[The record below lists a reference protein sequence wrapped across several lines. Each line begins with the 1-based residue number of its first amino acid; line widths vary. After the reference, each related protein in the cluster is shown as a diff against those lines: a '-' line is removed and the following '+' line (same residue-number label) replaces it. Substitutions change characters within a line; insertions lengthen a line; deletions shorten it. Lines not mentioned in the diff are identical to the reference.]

1 VLVGLTAALGAC
13 GEPGAGTS
21 GGPGPSGG
29 AAATPAGPGVS
40 ASSGAS
46 AATTGTPATAAA
58 GSGSPA
64 ASTSAAGSGTPAA
77 GAGRCPEG
85 MVLVPGGTFRM
96 GSPADDKDADADER
110 PVREVTLRPYCAGRT
125 EVTVSEYEKCV
136 SEARGGVTCSPAS
149 TTVVSFGLKP
159 DDVLFWSKFCN
170 AGRKDAGS
178 HPINCVDWRQATTY
192 CTWAGGRLPTE
203 AEWEHAARGADGRK
217 YPWGNEPPSAE
228 RLNAC
233 GGECAANAAAL
244 GRGDKKTMYSGDDGA
259 EATAPVGRYPA
270 GASPFGLL
278 DMAGNVWE
286 WTADVHAPYDP
297 SRLDNPVAQP
307 PAAGA
312 PGAGPPPARVV
323 RGGHWLNAGD
333 KSPPRREPRGPRRGE
348 EARGRGVPL
357 RGRPGPVT
365 ETVPRGRGGRRGSES
380 RTSAGA
386 NAGSRGGRGWLRR
399 SGSAGTPF
407 VPSRSWA
414 GGRRGHRP

>member
-1 VLVGLTAALGAC
+1 MGVGLAAALGAC

-21 GGPGPSGG
+21 GGPGP
-29 AAATPAGPGVS
+29 GVS

-46 AATTGTPATAAA
+46 AASSGASAAGSGASAATAGTPASSAAGSADPAPSSSAA

-64 ASTSAAGSGTPAA
+64 AG
-77 GAGRCPEG
+77 GARCPEG
-85 MVLVPGGTFRM
+85 MLLVPGGTFRM
-96 GSPADDKDADADER
+96 GSPAGDKDADADER

-192 CTWAGGRLPTE
+192 CAWAGGRLPTE

-217 YPWGNEPPSAE
+217 YPWGNEAPSAE

-244 GRGDKKTMYSGDDGA
+244 GRGDKKTMYAGDDGA
-259 EATAPVGRYPA
+259 EGTAPVGRYPA

-286 WTADVHAPYDP
+286 WTADSHAPYDP
-297 SRLDNPVAQP
+297 TRVDNPVVQP

-312 PGAGPPPARVV
+312 PGAAPAVVRVV

-333 KSPPRREPRGPRRGE
+333 KSPRAANR
-348 EARGRGVPL
+348 EARGAEKKLEDVGFRCAADPA
-357 RGRPGPVT
+357 P
-365 ETVPRGRGGRRGSES
+365 
-380 RTSAGA
+380 
-386 NAGSRGGRGWLRR
+386 
-399 SGSAGTPF
+399 
-407 VPSRSWA
+407 
-414 GGRRGHRP
+414 